1 MTLNMS
7 LKTLLILEAELSTV
21 RADMLDAINSE
32 LWAAASAYADHI
44 GVLKARIIIV
54 AQYLGM

>member
-1 MTLNMS
+1 MS
-7 LKTLLILEAELSTV
+7 LKYLLSLESELATV

>member
-1 MTLNMS
+1 MS
-7 LKTLLILEAELSTV
+7 LKTLLNLEAELSTV
-21 RADMLDAINSE
+21 RAEMLDAINSE

-54 AQYLGM
+54 AQYLGI